1 MVEPN
6 VVDRV
11 HHLVQPLLAVQG
23 LDVVDVEHRGGVLRV
38 TVDRPGGVDLDAI
51 ADATRQVSAVLDRE
65 DPVPGRY
72 LLEVSSPGLE
82 RPLRTPAHFQ
92 RVVGSTVAVK
102 TRPGADGERR
112 LEGVLE
118 AADDDG
124 IVVEGRRLPYEEVER
139 ARTVFRW
146 GPAPRPARPRR
157 RKAHAS

>member
-6 VVDRV
+6 VIDRV
-11 HHLVQPLLAVQG
+11 RHLVSPLLADQG
-23 LDVVDVEHRGGVLRV
+23 LEVVDVEHRAGVLRV
-38 TVDRPGGVDLDAI
+38 TVDRPGGVDLDAV
-51 ADATRQVSAVLDRE
+51 ADATRQVSALLDRH

-82 RPLRTPAHFQ
+82 RPLRTPAHFE

-102 TRPGADGERR
+102 IRPGSDGERR
-112 LEGVLE
+112 VEGVLE
-118 AADDDG
+118 AADADG
-124 IVVEGRRLPYEEVER
+124 ILVEGRRVRYDEIER

-146 GPAPRPARPRR
+146 GPAPRPSRPRR